1 MSCSRTTW
9 HDDTCCPHSR
19 GDERLALAYR
29 SGMAEPDPT
38 SIAGK
43 VFPLR
48 GAYDHVV
55 IGAGEAGIA
64 AARAAAASG
73 ATTLL
78 VDEHPLDP
86 GLFGLD
92 IPYLFGARFDAA
104 ILNAARMEERVVAAR
119 PALMAAME
127 GGVEVLLGTAAWSG
141 FVKGQSSRAVAR
153 PLIGLADRESAWL
166 VAADRLTIATGARD
180 VVLPFPGWTLPGVMG
195 ARGFD
200 AALRLYGAFNG
211 RRIAVVGG
219 GSLATQTVA
228 AARDAGLEVVA
239 QLATPTP
246 LHIEGRED
254 VTGLRCRDGDRWRD
268 IACDT
273 VVMAVDTV
281 PMVELPEL
289 LGCRIK
295 WDPAAGG
302 FVPQGTDRVAI
313 IGDAAGTAPSA
324 RAAWLD
330 AALAE
335 DHALVCACE
344 DVTAGDLRALRPPRY
359 LGVAGPE
366 RGLATLGALNQDQV
380 KRLTR
385 AGMGPCQGRRC
396 RESVHALLSHDTP
409 APLASYRA
417 PLRPLP
423 LSVLAALEE
432 DPALRAN
439 WTGWFGIAAQWLPHW
454 EPAPED
460 AEYIG
465 GRLSGEDVVK

>member
-1 MSCSRTTW
+1 MVS
-9 HDDTCCPHSR
+9 
-19 GDERLALAYR
+19 A
-29 SGMAEPDPT
+29 DPT

-43 VFPLR
+43 TFPLR
-48 GAYDHVV
+48 GRFDHLV

-64 AARAAAASG
+64 AARASAATG
-73 ATTLL
+73 AKTLL

-104 ILNAARMEERVVAAR
+104 IGNAARMEEHVVAAR
-119 PALMAAME
+119 PDLIAAME
-127 GGVEVLLGTAAWSG
+127 AGVDVALGTAAWGG
-141 FVKGQSSRAVAR
+141 FVGAAASRVF
-153 PLIGLADRESAWL
+153 PTPVVGLADREAAWL
-166 VAADRLTIATGARD
+166 VACDRVTLAIGARD
-180 VVLPFPGWTLPGVMG
+180 VVLPFAGWSLPGVMG

-200 AALRLYGAFNG
+200 ALLRLYGAFSG
-211 RRIAVVGG
+211 RRIAVLGG
-219 GSLATQTVA
+219 GTLAEGVVA
-228 AARDAGLEVVA
+228 SARAAGLEVV
-239 QLATPTP
+239 
-246 LHIEGRED
+246 LHLTASTLLRIEGREE
-254 VTGLRCRDGDRWRD
+254 VTGLTWQDGRTWRG

-281 PMVELPEL
+281 PMADLPEL
-289 LGCRIK
+289 LGCAIA
-295 WDPAAGG
+295 WDPARGG
-302 FVPQGTDRVAI
+302 FVAAGQGPVAI
-313 IGDAAGTAPSA
+313 VGDAAGTAPA
-324 RAAWLD
+324 GRDAWLRS
-330 AALAE
+330 ALGE

-344 DVTAGDLRALRPPRY
+344 EVTAGDLRALRPPRY
-359 LGVAGPE
+359 LEAAGPE
-366 RGLATLGALNQDQV
+366 AGLAALGTLNQDQV

-396 RESVHALLSHDTP
+396 RESVHALLSRDRP

-454 EPAPED
+454 EPVPENP
-460 AEYIG
+460 EFIG

>member
-1 MSCSRTTW
+1 MT
-9 HDDTCCPHSR
+9 
-19 GDERLALAYR
+19 GAQR
-29 SGMAEPDPT
+29 SPIVAGMVAPDPT

-43 VFPLR
+43 AFPLR
-48 GAYDHVV
+48 GDFDHVV
-55 IGAGEAGIA
+55 VGAGDAGIA
-64 AARAAAASG
+64 AARGTAATG
-73 ATTLL
+73 ARTLL

-104 ILNAARMEERVVAAR
+104 ILNAARMEERIVAAR
-119 PALMAAME
+119 PGLVAAME
-127 GGVEVLLGTAAWSG
+127 EGVEVALGTAAWGG
-141 FVKGQSSRAVAR
+141 FVKGPASRALAR
-153 PLIGLADRESAWL
+153 PLLGLADRSEAWL
-166 VAADRLTIATGARD
+166 VAFDRLTIATGARD

-200 AALRLYGAFNG
+200 AVLRLYGAFTG
-211 RRIAVVGG
+211 RRVAVLGGGALADGVVG
-219 GSLATQTVA
+219 
-228 AARDAGLEVVA
+228 AAREAGLDTVVHLTA
-239 QLATPTP
+239 PVP
-246 LHIEGRED
+246 LRIEGREE
-254 VTGLRCRDGDRWRD
+254 VTGIAWRDGEQWRTVP
-268 IACDT
+268 CDT

-281 PMVELPEL
+281 PMVDLADL
-289 LGCRIK
+289 LGASIA
-295 WDPAAGG
+295 WDAALGG
-302 FVPQGTDRVAI
+302 FVPAAAGVIAMA
-313 IGDAAGTAPSA
+313 GDVTGTAPAA
-324 RAAWLD
+324 RSAWLD
-330 AALAE
+330 VALAE

-344 DVTAGDLRALRPPRY
+344 EVTAGDLRTLRPPRY
-359 LGVAGPE
+359 LDAAGPE
-366 RGLATLGALNQDQV
+366 AGLGALGALNQDQV

-396 RESVHALLSHDTP
+396 REAVHALLSRDAT
-409 APLASYRA
+409 APLASHRA